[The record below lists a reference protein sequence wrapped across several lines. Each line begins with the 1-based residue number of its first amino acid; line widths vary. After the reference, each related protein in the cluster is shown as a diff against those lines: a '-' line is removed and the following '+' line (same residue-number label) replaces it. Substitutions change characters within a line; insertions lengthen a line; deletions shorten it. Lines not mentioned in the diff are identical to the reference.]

1 MWAFLVVG
9 SHPLVDDLSN
19 FTQTGEE
26 VGIEHFTAHASVE
39 AFDVG
44 VLGGFAW
51 LDMME
56 ANSVLLAPCDE
67 L

>member
-26 VGIEHFTAHASVE
+26 VGIEHFTAHGSVE
-39 AFDVG
+39 ALDVG
-44 VLGGFAW
+44 VLGRFAW
-51 LDMME
+51 LDVMKT
-56 ANSVLLAPCDE
+56 NSVLLAPCDE